1 LIRKEGPVVKVRLLT
16 HLGRAVGVQE
26 TGVEADTVGRLL
38 AALSKQYGKPFDA
51 QIKSCKVLVNGT
63 NVAFLKG
70 TGTKLADGDEV
81 VLMPPMAG
89 G

>member
-1 LIRKEGPVVKVRLLT
+1 MIKVKMLT
-16 HLGRAVGVQE
+16 HLARAVGAQE
-26 TGVEADTVGRLL
+26 AAIEADTVRRLL
-38 AALSKQYGKPFDA
+38 AALSQQYGKPFDA
-51 QIKSCKVLVNGT
+51 QVKTCKILVNGT

>member
-1 LIRKEGPVVKVRLLT
+1 MIKVKLLT

-26 TGVEADTVGRLL
+26 TEIDVETVGKLL
-38 AALSKQYGKPFDA
+38 SALSNQFGAPFDA
-51 QIKSCKVLVNGT
+51 QVKTCKILVNGT

-70 TGTKLADGDEV
+70 KGTKLADGDLV